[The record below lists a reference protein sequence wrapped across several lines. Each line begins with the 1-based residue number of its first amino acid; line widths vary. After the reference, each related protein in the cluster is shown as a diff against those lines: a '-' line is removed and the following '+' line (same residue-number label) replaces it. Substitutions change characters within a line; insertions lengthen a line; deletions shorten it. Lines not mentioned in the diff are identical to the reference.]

1 MLFCFLFVL
10 LTYTWFYCFHGE
22 SNILLID
29 YAFFRIICT
38 TRNRIHIL
46 IHAALYPLYVIVS
59 SVFQVP
65 DAAMVEDSSN
75 FRRPNETSSEASSS
89 GNCLVTVRL

>member
-1 MLFCFLFVL
+1 MLRRRQTQRDIKL
-10 LTYTWFYCFHGE
+10 
-22 SNILLID
+22 
-29 YAFFRIICT
+29 
-38 TRNRIHIL
+38 HIS
-46 IHAALYPLYVIVS
+46 IRAALYPVCIIVS

-75 FRRPNETSSEASSS
+75 FGWPNETSSEASSS

>member
-1 MLFCFLFVL
+1 MILCFR
-10 LTYTWFYCFHGE
+10 GE

-75 FRRPNETSSEASSS
+75 FRRPNESSSEASSS